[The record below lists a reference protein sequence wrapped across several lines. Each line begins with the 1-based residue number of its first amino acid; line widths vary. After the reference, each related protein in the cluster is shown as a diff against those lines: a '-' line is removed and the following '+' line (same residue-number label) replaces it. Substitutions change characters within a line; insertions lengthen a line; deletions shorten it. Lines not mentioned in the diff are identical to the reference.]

1 MMAKVGKLVEGHK
14 ELKKK
19 AKKAGLRISEGKF
32 GRVASFHT
40 PSKKKSS

>member
-1 MMAKVGKLVEGHK
+1 MAKVGELVKGHK

-19 AKKAGLRISEGKF
+19 AKKTGLKIAEGKF

-40 PSKKKSS
+40 PSKKKSP

>member
-1 MMAKVGKLVEGHK
+1 MAKLGKSISGHK

-32 GRVASFHT
+32 GRVASFRT

>member
-1 MMAKVGKLVEGHK
+1 MAKLGKPIKGHK

-19 AKKAGLRISEGKF
+19 AKKAGLRISEGKS